1 MRKQAFP
8 AHFYGPQ
15 RGWLFGPGGG
25 FPTDP
30 PQEGPGASLNLVS
43 GRRNSMD
50 DQSIGIHAD
59 GIDTILMECIGMEW
73 ISLLSIG
80 MDSKRPW
87 NTVGDRLGK
96 GQRGPGLVTTMPANQ
111 LNHPVVK
118 PTPNCVACGAELA
131 PPIHA
136 PHTVYMKSLYRIV
149 CEDYC
154 HHHIIRAAVA
164 AVLMTEVRAGAGPAP
179 SSSIRWS
186 ASMAGYCR
194 SDVQR
199 HRCKNG

>member
-1 MRKQAFP
+1 
-8 AHFYGPQ
+8 
-15 RGWLFGPGGG
+15 
-25 FPTDP
+25 
-30 PQEGPGASLNLVS
+30 
-43 GRRNSMD
+43 MD
-50 DQSIGIHAD
+50 W
-59 GIDTILMECIGMEW
+59 IGMQCIE
-73 ISLLSIG
+73 IHSIP
-80 MDSKRPW
+80 MDSKRLRSGE
-87 NTVGDRLGK
+87 GDRLGR

-136 PHTVYMKSLYRIV
+136 PHTVYMKSLSRIV

-164 AVLMTEVRAGAGPAP
+164 ALLMTEVRAGAGPAP

-186 ASMAGYCR
+186 ASVAGYCR
-194 SDVQR
+194 RDVQR
-199 HRCKNG
+199 HPTDAAFLTVLL